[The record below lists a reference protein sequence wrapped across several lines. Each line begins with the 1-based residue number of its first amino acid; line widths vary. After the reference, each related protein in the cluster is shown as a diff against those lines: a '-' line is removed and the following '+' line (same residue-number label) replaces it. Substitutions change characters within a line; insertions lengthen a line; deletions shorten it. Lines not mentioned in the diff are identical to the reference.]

1 LAGVKG
7 ELVVVVIVAVAVGVV
22 VVAMACSSLQSK
34 IKEKLATT
42 LAASVKWYL

>member
-1 LAGVKG
+1 MLVAAAAA
-7 ELVVVVIVAVAVGVV
+7 VVVVVGVAVAV
-22 VVAMACSSLQSK
+22 ACSSLQSK

>member
-1 LAGVKG
+1 VLVAAAAA
-7 ELVVVVIVAVAVGVV
+7 VVVVVGVAVAV
-22 VVAMACSSLQSK
+22 ACSSLQSK